1 MKLEVIRVMDDD
13 GRVVHPEREPK
24 LTGDE
29 LRGLLRAMILQ
40 RVLDERMLLIQRT
53 GRIGFYLTCTGEEAV
68 PYGTTHALRA
78 SDWIFTAYRETGA
91 ALYRGYPLRT
101 FMCQMFGNAEDP
113 VKGRQMPVHHTARN
127 INFVSISSP
136 VGSQIPHAVGA
147 AWAAKLQKKDDV
159 AVGFFGEGATST
171 PIFHTS
177 ANFAAVFKIPV
188 ILICRNNGWAIS
200 VPRSVQTASPTFA
213 QKAVAY
219 GLPGVLVDGNDIL
232 AMIHV
237 VREAAARARRGE
249 GATLIEARTYRMGA
263 HSTSDNPDAYRDPAE
278 PTEWKSRDPIHR
290 LRDYMKARGDL
301 PADFE
306 AKAQQEANLEVRQ
319 ALADA
324 GRVAP
329 KPPVDSLFEDVYAD
343 VPWRLREQQAELAA
357 ELRKHGDRKPPHG
370 D

>member
-1 MKLEVIRVMDDD
+1 MKLEVIRVMDDE

-24 LTGDE
+24 LSGDE
-29 LRGLLRAMILQ
+29 LRRLFRAITLQ
-40 RVLDERMLLIQRT
+40 RILDDRMIKVQRT
-53 GRIGFYLTCTGEEAV
+53 GRIGFYLECIGEEAV
-68 PYGTTHALRA
+68 PYGTAHALRD
-78 SDWIFTAYRETGA
+78 SDWILTAYRETGA

-127 INFVSISSP
+127 LNFVSISSP

-171 PIFHTS
+171 PTFHVS

-213 QKAVAY
+213 QKAIAY
-219 GLPGVLVDGNDIL
+219 GMPGVLVDGNDIL

-237 VREAAARARRGE
+237 IGEAAARARRGE
-249 GATLIEARTYRMGA
+249 GATLIEARTYTRGS
-263 HSTSDNPDAYRDPAE
+263 HRTSDDTSVYRDPAE
-278 PTEWKSRDPIHR
+278 PREWESRDPLDR
-290 LRDYMKARGDL
+290 LRAYMKARGEVPDGWEEKIKAEVTQEIREAIAEAERV
-301 PADFE
+301 PA
-306 AKAQQEANLEVRQ
+306 
-319 ALADA
+319 
-324 GRVAP
+324 
-329 KPPVDSLFEDVYAD
+329 KPPIASLFQDVYAD
-343 VPWRLREQQAELAA
+343 MPW
-357 ELRKHGDRKPPHG
+357 
-370 D
+370 

>member
-1 MKLEVIRVMDDD
+1 
-13 GRVVHPEREPK
+13 
-24 LTGDE
+24 
-29 LRGLLRAMILQ
+29 
-40 RVLDERMLLIQRT
+40 
-53 GRIGFYLTCTGEEAV
+53 
-68 PYGTTHALRA
+68 
-78 SDWIFTAYRETGA
+78 
-91 ALYRGYPLRT
+91 
-101 FMCQMFGNAEDP
+101 
-113 VKGRQMPVHHTARN
+113 
-127 INFVSISSP
+127 
-136 VGSQIPHAVGA
+136 
-147 AWAAKLQKKDDV
+147 
-159 AVGFFGEGATST
+159 
-171 PIFHTS
+171 
-177 ANFAAVFKIPV
+177 
-188 ILICRNNGWAIS
+188 
-200 VPRSVQTASPTFA
+200 
-213 QKAVAY
+213 
-219 GLPGVLVDGNDIL
+219 
-232 AMIHV
+232 
-237 VREAAARARRGE
+237 
-249 GATLIEARTYRMGA
+249 MGA